1 MTLKICQHSDPF
13 QYVTCFLVQLW
24 QLASFS
30 FLATGREC
38 EFLASQ
44 SQVTNSRLN
53 RTCFLFTVYFYSTR
67 FFFFFFLSLA
77 SCCDENDLDCCPLR
91 FPSVA
96 LSLLQCNVR
105 HYCSIRPIFS
115 SLFFFFFFFTGA
127 KLISPKL
134 TQGEFG
140 RTQNTHTADTGL
152 CDSDQIGAKFDL
164 CRKVFQF

>member
-1 MTLKICQHSDPF
+1 MTLKMCQHSDPF

-67 FFFFFFLSLA
+67 FFFFFFFLSLA

-115 SLFFFFFFFTGA
+115 SLFFFFYWSKA
-127 KLISPKL
+127 DLPK
-134 TQGEFG
+134 TNSG
-140 RTQNTHTADTGL
+140 RIWQDTKHTHTDTSKHTHSRHWAL
-152 CDSDQIGAKFDL
+152 WLRSNWS
-164 CRKVFQF
+164 